1 MKKTIC
7 LVGVGLLLVSMA
19 LAGCASV
26 APVQKTMVT
35 KSNLPALKG
44 TWSGWTTFSSLPGT
58 PVPTDLV
65 IYSDTVPIQAK
76 MTLIGIPEGV
86 AANWPINLSAS
97 NSATFETK
105 NMRIS
110 DQGTL
115 TATADENFI
124 HLTYY
129 AGEKPKLD
137 GWFFYFGSRG
147 TMSVTKK

>member
-7 LVGVGLLLVSMA
+7 LVGVSLLFVSMA

-26 APVQKTMVT
+26 APVQKTMVA
-35 KSNLPALKG
+35 KSNLSALKG
-44 TWSGWTTFSSLPGT
+44 TWSGWTTFSSFST
-58 PVPTDLV
+58 SVPTDLV
-65 IYSDTVPIQAK
+65 IYNDTVPIQAK
-76 MTLIGIPEGV
+76 MILIGVPEGV

-105 NMRIS
+105 NMRIT

-129 AGEKPKLD
+129 AGEKPRLD
-137 GWFFYFGSRG
+137 GWFYYFGSRG
-147 TMSVTKK
+147 TMSVTRK